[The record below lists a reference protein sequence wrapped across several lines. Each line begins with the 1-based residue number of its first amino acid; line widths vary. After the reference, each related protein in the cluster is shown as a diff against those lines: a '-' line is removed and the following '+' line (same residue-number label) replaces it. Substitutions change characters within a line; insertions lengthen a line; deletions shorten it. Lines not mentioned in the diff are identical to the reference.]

1 MKILSP
7 FGPKIAKLK
16 FSNSIIKKINTEVDK
31 IVAQKK
37 LSKKYDY
44 SKKLVG
50 QVKQEIELPKTFI
63 KKNLDKLIT
72 NSIRSFIKSTTGKN
86 IKKVKIKNLWVVN
99 QYANEYNPVHYHDG
113 HISGVGYLKIP
124 KNLFK
129 SKKSLETNGS
139 IDFING
145 NKMFLND
152 SIHNHKPKVGDVILF
167 PNYLMHTAYPFS
179 VKGERRSFSF
189 NVEIDDQIANVFK
202 KIAIRIILIYF

>member
-16 FSNSIIKKINTEVDK
+16 FSNSIIKKINNEVDK
-31 IVAQKK
+31 IIAQEK

-50 QVKQEIELPKTFI
+50 QVKQEIELPKIFI
-63 KKNLDKLIT
+63 KKNLDKLIS
-72 NSIRSFIKSTTGKN
+72 NSIRNFIKSTTGKN

-189 NVEIDDQIANVFK
+189 NVEIDNKIANVFK
-202 KIAIRIILIYF
+202 K

>member
-152 SIHNHKPKVGDVILF
+152 SIHNHKPTVGDVILF

-189 NVEIDDQIANVFK
+189 NVEIDDQIANIFK
-202 KIAIRIILIYF
+202 K

>member
-16 FSNSIIKKINTEVDK
+16 FSNSIIKKINNEVDK
-31 IVAQKK
+31 IIAQEK

-50 QVKQEIELPKTFI
+50 QVKQEIELPKIFI
-63 KKNLDKLIT
+63 KKNLDKLIS

-86 IKKVKIKNLWVVN
+86 IKKVKIKNIWVVN

-129 SKKSLETNGS
+129 SKNL
-139 IDFING
+139 
-145 NKMFLND
+145 
-152 SIHNHKPKVGDVILF
+152 
-167 PNYLMHTAYPFS
+167 
-179 VKGERRSFSF
+179 
-189 NVEIDDQIANVFK
+189 
-202 KIAIRIILIYF
+202 

>member
-189 NVEIDDQIANVFK
+189 NVEIDDQIANIFK
-202 KIAIRIILIYF
+202 K

>member
-16 FSNSIIKKINTEVDK
+16 FSNSVIKKINTEVDK

-202 KIAIRIILIYF
+202 K

>member
-31 IVAQKK
+31 IIAQEK

-50 QVKQEIELPKTFI
+50 QVKQEIELPKIFI
-63 KKNLDKLIT
+63 KKNLDKLIS

-202 KIAIRIILIYF
+202 K

>member
-31 IVAQKK
+31 IIAQEK

-50 QVKQEIELPKTFI
+50 QVKQEIELPKIFI

-202 KIAIRIILIYF
+202 K

>member
-16 FSNSIIKKINTEVDK
+16 FSNSIIKKINNEVDK
-31 IVAQKK
+31 IIAQEK

-50 QVKQEIELPKTFI
+50 QVKQEIELPKIFI
-63 KKNLDKLIT
+63 KKNLDKLIS

-113 HISGVGYLKIP
+113 HISGVGYLKVP

-202 KIAIRIILIYF
+202 K

>member
-50 QVKQEIELPKTFI
+50 QVKQEIELPKIFI
-63 KKNLDKLIT
+63 KKNLDKLIS

-202 KIAIRIILIYF
+202 K

>member
-16 FSNSIIKKINTEVDK
+16 FSSSVIKKINTEVDK

-63 KKNLDKLIT
+63 KKNLDKLIS

-202 KIAIRIILIYF
+202 K

>member
-16 FSNSIIKKINTEVDK
+16 FSNSIIKKINNEVDK
-31 IVAQKK
+31 IIAQEK

-50 QVKQEIELPKTFI
+50 QVKQEIELPKIFI
-63 KKNLDKLIT
+63 KKNLDKLIS

-189 NVEIDDQIANVFK
+189 NVDIDDQIANVFK
-202 KIAIRIILIYF
+202 K

>member
-31 IVAQKK
+31 IIAQEK

-50 QVKQEIELPKTFI
+50 QVKQEIELPKIFI

-72 NSIRSFIKSTTGKN
+72 YSIRSFIKSTTGKN

-202 KIAIRIILIYF
+202 K

>member
-189 NVEIDDQIANVFK
+189 NVEIDEQIANVFK
-202 KIAIRIILIYF
+202 K